1 MKKLLVFGFFLMLL
15 LGCASQNENNGT
27 GKAIVG
33 VTIAPQT
40 EFVER
45 IGGNKV
51 EAVLMVPPGASPHTY
66 EPTPRQLEKIS
77 SADMYAKV
85 GSGIEFEISW
95 LGNLIDLNK
104 EMLVVDCSEGIEL
117 LGTDPHIWLSPKNAK
132 IMAENIYQ
140 GLVEVD
146 PGNVVYYS
154 KNKEQYLQELDGL
167 DLLIENSIKGKENR
181 KFIVYHPAWGYFA
194 DEYGLGQIS
203 IEDEGKGPTP
213 KGIVSVIKQAKE
225 NNISVVFASPEY
237 SISSAETISQEIEG
251 NVLLISPLEKN
262 YISNLEQVA
271 ETFKQ
276 HMK

>member
-51 EAVLMVPPGASPHTY
+51 EVVLMVPPGASPHTY